1 MNDSNS
7 APDETVLIELC
18 KMWSSAMRMSPDR
31 ELDPEEMKT
40 IGDRLL
46 NTEAQ
51 SIETIM
57 LKLRAAHATA
67 ERSLADGHPVRNLLA
82 STIGDLDKLEY

>member
-1 MNDSNS
+1 
-7 APDETVLIELC
+7 
-18 KMWSSAMRMSPDR
+18 MRMSPDM
-31 ELDPEEMKT
+31 ELDPDEMKT

-51 SIETIM
+51 SIETVL

-67 ERSLADGHPVRNLLA
+67 CRALPEGHAVLNLLDT
-82 STIGDLDKLEY
+82 TIKDLDKIEE